1 MKFGNLCLIHTLSE
15 NIYILELNT
24 RISFIN
30 TLQKTTHE
38 ADILTWRTWSYI
50 SPLCNVSACAS
61 YFFFLCNKRSVEIT
75 RLLWSKRTDL
85 LSLLCRR
92 DLLLE
97 NINISC
103 RLGEECCPSISGRN
117 SRLLLISRVFF
128 LTLALLHRDAINYR
142 ISFQSG
148 LHISSNVSFISFPNL
163 DFLSLPNLGLTIYH
177 VRVSC
182 RNCARFVF
190 VCLFLFFK
198 PAAKEEST
206 CMHC

>member
-128 LTLALLHRDAINYR
+128 FNISTASPRCYQLPYQFPIWASHQFQCELHI
-142 ISFQSG
+142 ISQSG
-148 LHISSNVSFISFPNL
+148 LLITSQSGLNNISCE
-163 DFLSLPNLGLTIYH
+163 GL
-177 VRVSC
+177 V
-182 RNCARFVF
+182 
-190 VCLFLFFK
+190 
-198 PAAKEEST
+198 
-206 CMHC
+206 